1 MKGFLWYGQAGLRKD
16 DREGGMHRGV
26 VTGHRRQWMVDSSL
40 GFRNFI
46 KVWF

>member
-1 MKGFLWYGQAGLRKD
+1 MDNQEEAALRKD
-16 DREGGMHRGV
+16 DREGGGMHRGV

-40 GFRNFI
+40 RFKNFI

>member
-26 VTGHRRQWMVDSSL
+26 VTGRQWMVDSSL